1 MMRGDLSPAPRRSC
15 GMRAIVV
22 GGSMSGL
29 FTGLLLARAGWSV
42 DIFERIGSELSGRGA
57 GIVTH
62 AELFDILHR
71 IGIDRDTA
79 QVGVSVAGRRVFARD
94 GGLVGE
100 LALPQ
105 VLTSWGHLY
114 GLLRKAFPDDR
125 YHHGC
130 SLDRVEETASS
141 VIAHFGDGSA
151 QEADLLI
158 GTDGIFSSVR
168 AQLAPHVTPSYVGYI
183 AWRGLVDEA
192 DLSPSTRDALC
203 DHFAFSLPEGEQML
217 GYPVAG
223 RGEAMA
229 RGHRR
234 FNFVW
239 YRPAPAEAL
248 RELLTD
254 IDGVAHP
261 LSIPPHKIRPE
272 VTSALRADA
281 HRLLAPQFAEV
292 VERTAQPFIQA
303 IQDLSTPRM
312 VLGRRT
318 VILGDAA
325 FVARPHVGMGVTK
338 AAADAQAL
346 ANALAGSDDLRGALA
361 RFEAE
366 RLPYGAAVIRRA
378 RELGAYMQ
386 AQILTP
392 QERVLAEQHRRP
404 EAVMAETAVATGI
417 AA

>member
-1 MMRGDLSPAPRRSC
+1 MRGDLSPGPRRPC
-15 GMRAIVV
+15 GARAIVI
-22 GGSMSGL
+22 GGSMAGL

-42 DIFERIGSELSGRGA
+42 DIFERSGSELAGRGA

-62 AELFDILHR
+62 GELFDILHR
-71 IGIDRDTA
+71 VGIDRETA
-79 QVGVSVAGRRVFARD
+79 QIGVSVAGRRVFARD
-94 GGLVGE
+94 GGLAGE

-105 VLTSWGHLY
+105 VLTSWSHLY
-114 GLLRKAFPDDR
+114 GLLRGLFPDGS
-125 YHHGC
+125 YHHGH
-130 SLDRVEETASS
+130 SLDRVEETETA

-151 QEADLLI
+151 QAADLLI
-158 GTDGIFSSVR
+158 GADGIFSSVR
-168 AQLAPHVTPSYVGYI
+168 AQLAPHVAPSYVGYI

-192 DLSPSTRDALC
+192 DLSPATRDALC
-203 DHFAFSLPEGEQML
+203 DHFAFALPVGEQML

-229 RGHRR
+229 RGQRR

-239 YRPAPAEAL
+239 YRPAAAEDL

-261 LSIPPHKIRPE
+261 LSIPPNRIRPE
-272 VTSALRADA
+272 VTRALREDA
-281 HRLLAPQFAEV
+281 RLLLAPQFAEV
-292 VERTAQPFIQA
+292 VERVEQPFIQA
-303 IQDLSTPRM
+303 IQDLATPRM

-346 ANALAGSDDLRGALA
+346 ADAVAGTGALGGALA

-386 AQILTP
+386 AQILTAE
-392 QERVLAEQHRRP
+392 ERLLAERHRRP

-417 AA
+417 VA

>member
-1 MMRGDLSPAPRRSC
+1 MRGHPAHSARRPD
-15 GMRAIVV
+15 GPRAIVI
-22 GGSMSGL
+22 GGSMAGL
-29 FTGLLLARAGWSV
+29 FTGLLLSRAGWRV
-42 DIFERIGSELSGRGA
+42 DVFERIGSELSGRGA

-71 IGIDRDTA
+71 VGIDRATA
-79 QVGVSVAGRRVFARD
+79 QVGVSVAGRRVLSRD
-94 GGLVGE
+94 GAIVGE

-114 GLLRKAFPDDR
+114 GLLRQAFPDDR
-125 YHHGC
+125 YHHGR
-130 SLDRVEETASS
+130 SLDRVEEKAASI
-141 VIAHFGDGSA
+141 VAHFGDGTS

-158 GTDGIFSSVR
+158 GTDGIFSTVR
-168 AQLAPHVTPSYVGYI
+168 AQLAPDVVPNYVGYI

-192 DLSPSTRDALC
+192 ELSPATRAALC
-203 DHFAFSLPEGEQML
+203 DHFVFSLPEGEQML

-229 RGHRR
+229 RGQRR

-239 YRPAPAEAL
+239 YRPAAAEAL
-248 RELLTD
+248 KELLTD
-254 IDGVAHP
+254 VDGVAHP

-272 VTSALRADA
+272 VTQALRQDA
-281 HRLLAPQFAEV
+281 RRLLAPQFAEV

-303 IQDLSTPRM
+303 IQDLATPRM
-312 VLGRRT
+312 VLGPRT

-346 ANALAGSDDLRGALA
+346 ATALKDMNDLASALD

-386 AQILTP
+386 AQILTAE
-392 QERVLAEQHRRP
+392 ERVLAERHRRP
-404 EAVMAETAVATGI
+404 EAVMAETAVAAGI